1 MDVSQLRRKV
11 KDLIRLKNKN
21 KITIDD
27 LKRERADL
35 QKAKSALEKE
45 FKKDAAKRD
54 CELRDLSESH
64 NNQISA
70 INDLHTKNIAK
81 NDAIINNYAIKLQEQ
96 RRTSNIVSLKFIV
109 INYPFKFFFFCY
121 LLFNRLL
128 LFVST
133 NLGNQQPD
141 GR

>member
-1 MDVSQLRRKV
+1 MDVSQLCRKV
-11 KDLIRLKNKN
+11 KDLISLKNKN

-54 CELRDLSESH
+54 RELRDLSESH

-70 INDLHTKNIAK
+70 INDLHAKNIVK
-81 NDAIINNYAIKLQEQ
+81 KDAIINNYAINLQEQ
-96 RRTSNIVSLKFIV
+96 RRTSNLVSDKFMLN
-109 INYPFKFFFFCY
+109 NYRYY
-121 LLFNRLL
+121 LVLFY
-128 LFVST
+128 
-133 NLGNQQPD
+133 
-141 GR
+141 

>member
-11 KDLIRLKNKN
+11 KDLISLKNKN

-45 FKKDAAKRD
+45 FKKETTKRD
-54 CELRDLSESH
+54 RELRDLSESH

-70 INDLHTKNIAK
+70 INDLHAKNIAK
-81 NDAIINNYAIKLQEQ
+81 KDAIINNYAIKLQEQ
-96 RRTSNIVSLKFIV
+96 RRTSNIVSHKFIV

-121 LLFNRLL
+121 LLFNQLL